1 KPQSEVI
8 RASSAALRVA
18 GAKRPSVNANPPG
31 VVDRAWIDVPQASR
45 PVARAP
51 GAEALQAPVKDTS
64 LTTIELGTAGVNVLV
79 ATSLRADNET
89 KAFGV
94 TTQQQQ
100 EISCSSGENPYTAT
114 LMLPPEAPLFVML
127 ITPSG
132 LVAGCKLANVFTAK
146 GASVV
151 TA

>member
-1 KPQSEVI
+1 MKPQSEVI

-31 VVDRAWIDVPQASR
+31 AVDRAWIAVPQASR
-45 PVARAP
+45 PGARAP
-51 GAEALQAPVKDTS
+51 AVTVAALQAPTKDTS

-100 EISCSSGENPYTAT
+100 EI
-114 LMLPPEAPLFVML
+114 
-127 ITPSG
+127 
-132 LVAGCKLANVFTAK
+132 
-146 GASVV
+146 
-151 TA
+151 